1 MVLEPLDFFLQFCIR
16 SVMFKTGPNTEALG
30 TLLKA
35 QNLGND
41 LKSTEMETLRNEPR
55 TGQFLKA
62 YLGHFQ
68 QTKKE
73 AVSQAR
79 PIEYALTEVP
89 APCRTLPSSP
99 GDSHL
104 RTRLKPLL

>member
-35 QNLGND
+35 QNPGND
-41 LKSTEMETLRNEPR
+41 LKSTEMETLRNGAQNWTIFKSLPG
-55 TGQFLKA
+55 TLS
-62 YLGHFQ
+62 
-68 QTKKE
+68 TNKKE

-99 GDSHL
+99 GAL
-104 RTRLKPLL
+104 ICGPG